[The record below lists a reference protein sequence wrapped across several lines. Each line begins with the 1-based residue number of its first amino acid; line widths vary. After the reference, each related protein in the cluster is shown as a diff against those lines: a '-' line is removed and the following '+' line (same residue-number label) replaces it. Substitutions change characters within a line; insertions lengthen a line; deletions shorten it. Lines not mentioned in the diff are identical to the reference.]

1 MSGLLHD
8 LRFALRMLRR
18 SPAATTAAIVML
30 AVGVG
35 SATAIFSIVNS
46 VLVRPLPWPDSERIM
61 TVWEVAKD
69 GHQMHVSTLNYQ
81 DWRSQST
88 RLEFMTALGGSPATL
103 ASDGRSARGYA
114 AIFHGDV
121 LGVYGLHLAAGR
133 AFTEQETATGSP
145 PVAVV
150 SNGLAKQLWDGPD
163 QAVGKTLD
171 AAGTSLTVVGVI
183 EPLVDDRVDVY
194 FPAAVLGP
202 DGSTRSAHNWRVLA
216 RLRPG
221 GTIQDANAE
230 MQAIGQRIY
239 GQYGPVET
247 NAVSVEVSSLLEN
260 TVKGVRPVLLGLLAA
275 GGLLILIACANVANL
290 LLAQGV
296 ARRRELAIRQ
306 TLGASRRRL
315 VRQLLIESVLLGLLA
330 GAAGTVLAQ
339 WSFTSLLHMIPG
351 NLPRMSEISMDSTA
365 LGFSLL
371 VSLAAGLL
379 FGLAPALRANRSLA
393 LSLKEQGRTSTGG
406 DTTLRKA
413 FVIGE
418 FALALAMLIC
428 AGLLAKSF
436 VRTLQVDPGFRYEQ
450 AVVAETE
457 LPAVEYT
464 DDGALRA
471 FWSPVLERLAAQPDV
486 EQVGLGSDTP
496 LEGFTSNGT
505 FQFLDEPGREGY
517 AWYSIATAGYFPA
530 LGIPLRRGRLFDKSD
545 LPDGPQVAVI
555 NETAAQRFWP
565 GEDPIGKRVAW
576 YGMDHYGTTPMTVVG
591 VVGDALDESL
601 RNEPHP
607 AIYMD
612 FFQRPDRARDADL
625 VVKARTDVARLP
637 GLLRQ
642 ELKDSDASLPVR
654 IHTLGSVV
662 DNSLAQPR
670 FQLLLFLFFAA
681 CALLLSAVGLFS
693 SIAYA
698 VTRQTREFGI
708 RLALGATPQAVRRHV
723 LRSGMVTTLVGI
735 AIGAGLGLAS
745 GRLISTFLFGVGER
759 DASVFAAA
767 ALLLAVTAMLA
778 CYLPARRASRVDPM
792 EALRYE

>member
-1 MSGLLHD
+1 MSGFLHD
-8 LRFALRMLRR
+8 LRFAIRMLRR
-18 SPAATTAAIVML
+18 SPAATASAVVML
-30 AVGVG
+30 ALGVG

-46 VLVRPLPWPDSERIM
+46 VLVRPLPWRDSERIM
-61 TVWEVAKD
+61 TLWELAKD

-103 ASDGRSARGYA
+103 AGGERSARGYA

-121 LGVYGLHLAAGR
+121 LDVYGLHLAAGR
-133 AFTEQETATGSP
+133 AFTEQETLTGSP

-150 SNGLAKQLWDGPD
+150 SNGLAKQLWDDPD
-163 QAVGKTLD
+163 HAVGKTLD
-171 AAGTSLTVVGVI
+171 AGGMSLTVIGVI
-183 EPLVDDRVDVY
+183 EPLVDDRTDVY
-194 FPAAVLGP
+194 FPAAVWGP
-202 DGSTRSAHNWRVLA
+202 DGSTRSAHNWQVLA

-221 GTIQDANAE
+221 VTIQDASAE

-239 GQYGPVET
+239 RQYASET

-260 TVKGVRPVLLGLLAA
+260 TVKGARSVLLGLLAA

-296 ARRRELAIRQ
+296 ARRREIAIRQ

-315 VRQLLIESVLLGLLA
+315 VRQLLIESALLGLLA
-330 GAAGTVLAQ
+330 GAAGTLLAQ

-351 NLPRMSEISMDSTA
+351 NLPRISEISMDSTA

-393 LSLKEQGRTSTGG
+393 HSLKEQGRTSTGG
-406 DTTLRKA
+406 DTALRRA

-436 VRTLQVDPGFRYEQ
+436 VRLLQVDPGFRYEQ

-457 LPAVEYT
+457 LPAVEYPE
-464 DDGALRA
+464 DAALRA
-471 FWSPVLERLAAQPDV
+471 FWSPLLERLAALPDV
-486 EQVGLGSDTP
+486 EHVGLGSDTP
-496 LEGFTSNGT
+496 LEGFTSNGG

-530 LGIPLRRGRLFDKSD
+530 LGIPLRRGRLFDESD
-545 LPDGPQVAVI
+545 VPDGPQVAVI

-576 YGMDHYGTTPMTVVG
+576 YGMDHYGNAPMTVVG

-612 FFQRPDRARDADL
+612 FYQRPDRARDADL
-625 VVKARTDVARLP
+625 IVKARTDVARLP

-642 ELKDSDASLPVR
+642 ELKASDASLPVR
-654 IHTLGSVV
+654 IHTLGSTV

-670 FQLLLFLFFAA
+670 FQMLLFLFFAA
-681 CALLLSAVGLFS
+681 CAVLLSAVGLFS

-698 VTRQTREFGI
+698 VSRQTREFGI

-723 LRSGMVTTLVGI
+723 LHSGMGTTLLGI
-735 AIGAGLGLAS
+735 ALGMGLGLGS

-759 DASVFAAA
+759 DVSVFAAA
-767 ALLLAVTAMLA
+767 AFLLAVTAMLA